1 MGRSEAPELGRDG
14 DLRAIR
20 ARGGRGTGSGR
31 GFPGRQ
37 DAAAPPGAG
46 RPGGSLNGSSLIPLV
61 IALIGVGGTLF
72 APLLTQRLV
81 ARVQAEQGGRQ
92 ERVAEAQWRREQQV
106 AALDKRRD
114 CYVAANSGYRRF
126 RVELMNYLWLVD
138 EDALAPE
145 RRTALEDARHAMHA
159 SFAEAR
165 MAASG
170 AVLAELDAVSQAFA
184 SLYDRGLRLEEG
196 SPAPDGSFEEIQSGL
211 LRANEQGVVR
221 RGAMRAHVG
230 AEPGPAVEPY

>member
-1 MGRSEAPELGRDG
+1 MLLRHPVPVVPEV
-14 DLRAIR
+14 
-20 ARGGRGTGSGR
+20 
-31 GFPGRQ
+31 P
-37 DAAAPPGAG
+37 
-46 RPGGSLNGSSLIPLV
+46 LNGSSLVPLA

-81 ARVQAEQGGRQ
+81 ARVQAEQGDRQ

-126 RVELMNYLWLVD
+126 RVELMNYLWLVHK
-138 EDALAPE
+138 DAVAPE

-159 SFAEAR
+159 SFAEAQ
-165 MAASG
+165 MAASD
-170 AVLAELDAVSQAFA
+170 AVLAELDAMSQTFA
-184 SLYDRGLRLEEG
+184 SLYDRVMRLEEG

-211 LRANEQGVVR
+211 LRANEQWVVM
-221 RGAMRAHVG
+221 RGAMRADLGVD
-230 AEPGPAVEPY
+230 PGPAVEPY